1 MLSLPTSA
9 GMSAAQQTGK
19 RRPGSGSWVVSC
31 SSLGVAIVGGPRW
44 VLELGILRWNSNG
57 VARQVRVSVLG

>member
-44 VLELGILRWNSNG
+44 VLELGILRWN
-57 VARQVRVSVLG
+57 LE